1 MEQVGD
7 LLDVVKG
14 AVDNESTDAE
24 YLAKVRKLGYRVGE
38 TSALSLYKRIWDL
51 TEDNRNGLWVPILKN
66 NFAQS
71 THGTSTDFVIR
82 ENTPWISWPSMAGYG
97 EL

>member
-24 YLAKVRKLGYRVGE
+24 YLAKVRKLGYKVDE

-66 NFAQS
+66 NFAPVYSRNQY
-71 THGTSTDFVIR
+71 R
-82 ENTPWISWPSMAGYG
+82 LCRG
-97 EL
+97 EPAMD